1 MGAFPQPSFNWVGF
15 ASAMGSNLTF
25 QSRNVLSKKLMQSKA
40 QADKLD
46 NISLFCLITLA
57 SSVLLLP
64 FCLLIEGW
72 RVTPAGLAAMVGFK
86 INFCT
91 QLYDYLPSVVESS
104 CGSEGGSA

>member
-1 MGAFPQPSFNWVGF
+1 
-15 ASAMGSNLTF
+15 MGSNLTF

-64 FCLLIEGW
+64 FCLLVEGW
-72 RVTPAGLAAMVGFK
+72 RVTPAGLVAMVGFGSFSVH
-86 INFCT
+86 NCCT
-91 QLYDYLPSVVESS
+91 KAKFLRLVES
-104 CGSEGGSA
+104 